1 MCGATL
7 LFEGS
12 AQEVREQERQVY
24 EIASL
29 YGGMKAGAVSKLV
42 LWVSLANMT
51 LGYDHCLSINETPFW
66 FPPTGEWSSRLFLDV
81 HDRLPA

>member
-42 LWVSLANMT
+42 LWVS
-51 LGYDHCLSINETPFW
+51 GKH
-66 FPPTGEWSSRLFLDV
+66 DV
-81 HDRLPA
+81 GL